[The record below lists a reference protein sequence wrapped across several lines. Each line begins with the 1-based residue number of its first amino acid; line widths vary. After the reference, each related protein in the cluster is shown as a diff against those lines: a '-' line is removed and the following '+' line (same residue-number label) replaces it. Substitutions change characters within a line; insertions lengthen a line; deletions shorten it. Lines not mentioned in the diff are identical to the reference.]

1 VRLCKLEKEGRSPM
15 YPEEVHT
22 EWAMWGAV
30 ALEWVMWGAV
40 VLLPWNGPC
49 GGAVALL
56 PWNGP
61 CVKLVVAEN
70 EASNT
75 CIWKK

>member
-1 VRLCKLEKEGRSPM
+1 
-15 YPEEVHT
+15 
-22 EWAMWGAV
+22 MWGAV
-30 ALEWVMWGAV
+30 ALEWAMWGAV
-40 VLLPWNGPC
+40 VLLPWNGPYV
-49 GGAVALL
+49 GGVALL